1 MKSKKDENHGNWQKI
16 SATCHEAGE
25 IFPMKPGL
33 SSAKRLI
40 FSRVW
45 QWRMEWAGGAFFER
59 EMKNALSAM
68 QTTKPK
74 PTLADLGEVTDGSTQ
89 SPNQATE
96 PNDTNRPVTPKE
108 ELEEKEL
115 EKARENQKYVGS

>member
-1 MKSKKDENHGNWQKI
+1 
-16 SATCHEAGE
+16 
-25 IFPMKPGL
+25 
-33 SSAKRLI
+33 
-40 FSRVW
+40 
-45 QWRMEWAGGAFFER
+45 
-59 EMKNALSAM
+59 M